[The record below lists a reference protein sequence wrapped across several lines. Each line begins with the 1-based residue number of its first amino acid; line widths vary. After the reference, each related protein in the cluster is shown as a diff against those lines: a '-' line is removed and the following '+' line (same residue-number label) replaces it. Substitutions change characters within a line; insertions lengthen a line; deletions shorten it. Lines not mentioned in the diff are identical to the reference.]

1 MSLACVDDNL
11 KELQKTYRRKDEFLL
26 PRLEYDEKPRGNENS
41 VKTDFGGTNDLRG
54 NTSDPL
60 HEKLLIAQVEKRG
73 NDDYDNTGY

>member
-1 MSLACVDDNL
+1 MPYDD
-11 KELQKTYRRKDEFLL
+11 
-26 PRLEYDEKPRGNENS
+26 KPRGNENG
-41 VKTDFGGTNDLRG
+41 VKTGFGGTNDLRG

>member
-1 MSLACVDDNL
+1 M
-11 KELQKTYRRKDEFLL
+11 
-26 PRLEYDEKPRGNENS
+26 PYDEKPRGNENG

-60 HEKLLIAQVEKRG
+60 HQKLLLIAQVEKRG